1 MHIEHEDHVYGLPI
15 PHGHAVGDGF
25 VTVSAQAAGPGQLT
39 LLTPTAVHHQVFS
52 VVRLRAGYDL
62 AEVDAFLSTVETTI
76 SLLWQDNAHLRE
88 RLAAATPA
96 PADMLAAAEESARG
110 TIEAARQESREAV
123 EAATREAQETVG
135 AARQEA
141 QETVEAAR
149 QEAQETVE
157 TARREAREL
166 LAEARAGAERVR
178 LDAAAAAEALTRTAR
193 LAYQEAIEEQFN
205 QFDAVLAD
213 HGRQLQDSLNTQLG
227 RLRTVLE
234 DVATPGHGT
243 RIGPLAAQ

>member
-15 PHGHAVGDGF
+15 PHGHPAGDGF
-25 VTVSAQAAGPGQLT
+25 VTVPAQAAGPGQLT
-39 LLTPTAVHHQVFS
+39 LLTPTAVHHQVFT

-88 RLAAATPA
+88 RLAAATPV
-96 PADMLAAAEESARG
+96 PADMLAAAEESARE
-110 TIEAARQESREAV
+110 TIEAARQ
-123 EAATREAQETVG
+123 G
-135 AARQEA
+135 AR
-141 QETVEAAR
+141 ETVEAAR
-149 QEAQETVE
+149 HEARETVE
-157 TARREAREL
+157 AAREEARQIVT
-166 LAEARAGAERVR
+166 EARAGAERVR

-213 HGRQLQDSLNTQLG
+213 HGRQLQDSLHTQLG

-234 DVATPGHGT
+234 DVATPGHAT
-243 RIGPLAAQ
+243 HTGPFAAQ

>member
-25 VTVSAQAAGPGQLT
+25 VTVPAQAAGPGQLT
-39 LLTPTAVHHQVFS
+39 LLTPTAVHHQVFT

-96 PADMLAAAEESARG
+96 PADMLAAAEESARE

-123 EAATREAQETVG
+123 EAATREAQETVE

-149 QEAQETVE
+149 
-157 TARREAREL
+157 REAHEL

-193 LAYQEAIEEQFN
+193 LAYQEAIEEQFS

-213 HGRQLQDSLNTQLG
+213 HGRQLRDSMNTQLG

-243 RIGPLAAQ
+243 RVGPLAAQ

>member
-25 VTVSAQAAGPGQLT
+25 VTVPAQAAGPGQLT
-39 LLTPTAVHHQVFS
+39 LLTPTAVHHQVFT

-96 PADMLAAAEESARG
+96 PADMLAAAEESARE
-110 TIEAARQESREAV
+110 TVKVARHEARQAV
-123 EAATREAQETVG
+123 EAAREE
-135 AARQEA
+135 AR
-141 QETVEAAR
+141 ETVEAAR
-149 QEAQETVE
+149 QEARHMLT
-157 TARREAREL
+157 
-166 LAEARAGAERVR
+166 EARAGAERVR

-205 QFDAVLAD
+205 EFDAVLAD
-213 HGRQLQDSLNTQLG
+213 HGRQLQDSLHAQLG

-243 RIGPLAAQ
+243 HTGPLAAQ